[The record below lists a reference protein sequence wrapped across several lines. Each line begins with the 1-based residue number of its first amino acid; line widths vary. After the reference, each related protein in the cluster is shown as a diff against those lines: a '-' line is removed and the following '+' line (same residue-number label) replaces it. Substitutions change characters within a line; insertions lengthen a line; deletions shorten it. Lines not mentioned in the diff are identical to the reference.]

1 MWHGFDLEGKNWLKP
16 AMAVPSASSGSM
28 VATILV
34 SVSKYGYKEMVPY
47 INERDASSLDAYK
60 STKLAEYFSID
71 TSCAFKNGHVNP
83 NHIFELFGHFGG
95 HDASQVHLLLLK
107 HIARDPRFHMK

>member
-34 SVSKYGYKEMVPY
+34 SVS
-47 INERDASSLDAYK
+47 
-60 STKLAEYFSID
+60 
-71 TSCAFKNGHVNP
+71 
-83 NHIFELFGHFGG
+83 
-95 HDASQVHLLLLK
+95 
-107 HIARDPRFHMK
+107 

>member
-34 SVSKYGYKEMVPY
+34 TVSKYGYKEMVPY

-60 STKLAEYFSID
+60 SKKLAEYVDSYK
-71 TSCAFKNGHVNP
+71 CLWAFIESLNVFLACRVPPGYHQCQQ
-83 NHIFELFGHFGG
+83 E
-95 HDASQVHLLLLK
+95 SQ
-107 HIARDPRFHMK
+107 